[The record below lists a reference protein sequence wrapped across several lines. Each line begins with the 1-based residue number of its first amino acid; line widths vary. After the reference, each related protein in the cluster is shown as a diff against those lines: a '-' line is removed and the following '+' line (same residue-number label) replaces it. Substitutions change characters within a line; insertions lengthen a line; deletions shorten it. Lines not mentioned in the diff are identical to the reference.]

1 MDIQLA
7 LGALALFGATIFL
20 GYIGNIIFDKTKI
33 PDIVWLLI
41 FGLLVGPV
49 FGLLDRALFIAV
61 SPLLSAIA
69 ILFILFDAGLNMNI
83 FTIIRGVPRATLLSV
98 MGLFLSI
105 TIIGGIAMLLFKFD
119 LLTGFLLG
127 AILGG
132 TSSAGVISLVA
143 SLKIKEEVKTLL
155 ELESIISDPLCIVIS
170 MALIQTITSTV
181 TNDILHT
188 ITASFSIGL
197 VAGAVAGLIWLF
209 VLDFLKGKPFDY
221 MLTLATL
228 FLLYSFVETIS
239 GSGAIAML
247 FFGIMLGN
255 GTIITKGLK
264 LKKEISIGPIIKTF
278 NNEITFFVR
287 SFFFVYLGLIS
298 SFNPIYAIYGIA
310 ISVVAILIRILAVK
324 ISMFGTK
331 ISEMEMNIVKI
342 MTPKGLAAAVLA
354 QLPIQYGM
362 EQGYL
367 ISDIVFIV
375 ILSTVIY
382 SAIAIKVFY
391 KPEIK
396 EEEKNLKTEKV
407 EKKRKL

>member
-1 MDIQLA
+1 
-7 LGALALFGATIFL
+7 
-20 GYIGNIIFDKTKI
+20 
-33 PDIVWLLI
+33 
-41 FGLLVGPV
+41 GLLVGPV